1 MKSLLFSMPLLLSGL
16 FFSMHNGEPA
26 VTKATAPTHTL
37 SGPAS
42 PAAINLAM
50 FARGI
55 YPGDDTLYQ
64 SLKESGFTTIVL
76 SSFYIRSNGDVL
88 SGDDS
93 KNPII
98 HDGKFV
104 GDKTWLKRV
113 ADLKKGTTSITR
125 IEILMEGRWYNQ
137 PPNTYDF
144 IQNWAAPTE
153 TYPGIVTGTSKN
165 STLYNIAKIMKDEIG
180 VDAVCIDDESVY
192 DARSIV
198 VLGEMLNNMNVH
210 MTLCPY
216 TKAKYWKSI
225 LAGSQPGLIDA
236 IYLQCYDG
244 GTGNEPGPWKDSLS
258 TTLPVYPIMMCRG
271 AFSSCDTVKNSKS
284 PGEIRAE
291 MVRYKKAYPGM
302 TGGAIWQLADVRH
315 YVHKNCAVELPSSG
329 TATSILQYLDQLKNS
344 LQGPLQQ

>member
-1 MKSLLFSMPLLLSGL
+1 MKAFLFSMPLLVSGL
-16 FFSMHNGEPA
+16 FFSMYTSQPA
-26 VTKATAPTHTL
+26 ASNTTNITRTL

-55 YPGDDTLYQ
+55 YPGNDTIYDN
-64 SLKESGFTTIVL
+64 LKESGFTTIVL
-76 SSFYIRSNGDVL
+76 SSFYIRSNGDVF
-88 SGDDS
+88 SGDDN

-98 HDGKFV
+98 HDGKYV
-104 GDKTWLKRV
+104 GDKTWLKRIGS
-113 ADLKKGTTSITR
+113 LKKGTTSITR
-125 IEILMEGRWYNQ
+125 IEILLEGRWYNQ

-144 IQNWAAPTE
+144 IQYWTAPTQA
-153 TYPGIVTGTSKN
+153 YPGINTGTSKN
-165 STLYNIAKIMKDEIG
+165 STLYTIAQIMKDEMG

-198 VLGEMLNNMNVH
+198 ILGQMLREMNIH

-216 TKAKYWKSI
+216 KNAPYWKGI
-225 LAGSQPGLIDA
+225 LEGSQAGLIDA

-271 AFSSCDTVKNSKS
+271 AFSSCDSVKNSKS
-284 PGEIRAE
+284 PSEIRVE
-291 MVRYKKAYPGM
+291 MTRYKKDYPGL
-302 TGGAIWQLADVRH
+302 TGGAIWQMADVKH
-315 YVHKNCAVELPSSG
+315 YVRKKCAVELPGSG
-329 TATSILQYLDQLKNS
+329 TATSVPQYLDQLKNS
-344 LQGPLQQ
+344 LQGPLQ